1 MQKKI
6 IALAIASA
14 MTVPAMAFADVNIS
28 GQVNM
33 SIDVQKDGMINQGTS
48 NNLTS
53 NQSRIIFKGSED
65 LGSGNSA
72 IWQLDNRFSA
82 DTGTAG
88 GMWTG
93 NTFLGMQN
101 SGMGT
106 LRVGILDTPYK
117 SSTRNLDVFFDVAGD
132 NRKGIGAG
140 VQTVAGV
147 TTGGGLLGSHD
158 TRYANSINYT
168 SPSMGGLSVAAAS
181 VFGSENAASA
191 DTKATLYSLAGMY
204 SMDAIYATLAYES
217 LKYGTVTGGTLTGA
231 VGRESKA
238 LKVGGGFKT
247 DAFTVNA
254 FIERPT
260 DKANTAATDVSST
273 NLYVGG
279 SFALGSA
286 DSVRAAFTKR
296 GSTATGGAASN
307 DAKQYAIGYAHDMS
321 KATSVYVT
329 YVKTTDNATGA
340 PDPSALSLGMKHSF

>member
-14 MTVPAMAFADVNIS
+14 LTVPALAFADVNIS

-33 SIDVQKDGMINQGTS
+33 SIDVQKDGMTNEGTS

-65 LGSGNSA
+65 MGSGNSV

-93 NTFLGMQN
+93 NTFLGMQSN
-101 SGMGT
+101 GMGT
-106 LRVGILDTPYK
+106 LRVGIIDSAYK
-117 SSTRNLDVFFDVAGD
+117 SSTRNLDVFYDVAGD
-132 NRKGIGAG
+132 NRQGVGTGGA
-140 VQTVAGV
+140 
-147 TTGGGLLGSHD
+147 TGGGLLTHD
-158 TRYANSINYT
+158 KRYSNAMNYNSPN
-168 SPSMGGLSVAAAS
+168 MGGLSVAASTA
-181 VFGSENAASA
+181 FGSENAASA
-191 DTKATLYSLAGMY
+191 DTKASLYSLAGMY

-217 LKYGTVTGGTLTGA
+217 LKYGTVAGGTLSGTA
-231 VGRESKA
+231 GRETKA
-238 LKVGGGFKT
+238 LKAGVGFKT

-254 FIERPT
+254 VIERPT
-260 DKANTAATDVSST
+260 EKASTAAADVSTT
-273 NLYVGG
+273 NFYVGG
-279 SFALGSA
+279 SFSLGSA

-296 GSTATGGAASN
+296 GASSGASN

-329 YVKTTDNATGA
+329 YVKTTDNTTGA
-340 PDPSALSLGMKHSF
+340 ADPSALSFGMKHSF